1 MTPFLPRRIPEL
13 YSGAGESM
21 SVLGTLT
28 PQGAWASGKL
38 LITGHNAVLPPYCI
52 RCGRPAD
59 PNTLSKKFS
68 WHPQWIYFFILIA
81 IFIYI
86 IVALLMR
93 RSISLQIPLCSGHL
107 EKYKAL
113 RLASAVLLLGCIP
126 EMVVAGNYLPEPYM
140 GWGIAA
146 GLLAMV
152 AGLVCLIMFSSLLQA
167 KRIDR
172 HYGYFSSASPAF
184 LQWLPSPP
192 PGMIIPRQN

>member
-1 MTPFLPRRIPEL
+1 
-13 YSGAGESM
+13 M
-21 SVLGTLT
+21 SAFGTLT
-28 PQGAWASGKL
+28 TQGAWASGKL
-38 LITGHNAVLPPYCI
+38 LITRHDAVLPPYCI
-52 RCGRPAD
+52 RCGRPAE

-86 IVALLMR
+86 ILALTMR
-93 RSISLQIPLCSGHL
+93 KCISLQIPLCAGHL
-107 EKYKAL
+107 EKYRAL

-126 EMVVAGNYLPEPYM
+126 EMVGAGNYLPEQYM

-146 GLLAMV
+146 GFLALV
-152 AGLVCLIMFSSLLQA
+152 AGLVCLILFSSLLHA

-184 LQWLPSPP
+184 LQLLPQPP
-192 PGMIIPRQN
+192 PGMIIPR